1 MGVIVDT
8 SIWVDVERQ
17 RLTHTALADL
27 LGDEPVYL
35 APPVIAELEYGVN
48 RAQTAGQRNKRAAAL
63 AKIRMKPCLIMD
75 RETGDLFGKLA
86 AELDRKGR
94 PSKHRVNDLWLAA
107 LAIQH
112 GFRLLTNNPDDFR
125 DVPGLD
131 LIPLPRGQEQPR

>member
-8 SIWVDVERQ
+8 SIWVDVERG
-17 RLTHTALADL
+17 RLAHTALADL

-48 RAQTAGQRNKRAAAL
+48 RARTAAQRNKRAAAL
-63 AKIRMKPCLIMD
+63 AKIRRKPCLIID

-86 AELDRKGR
+86 ADLDREGR

-112 GFRLLTNNPDDFR
+112 RFRLLTANPTDFR
-125 DVPGLD
+125 DVPGLT
-131 LIPLPRGQEQPR
+131 LVAPPGG